1 MEKVQKYSVVAAV
14 LLVFVLMNVTF
25 LFLSY
30 VNSNEKMIEEN
41 EKIKQNYELKITA
54 LENQINCYEMTITD
68 LQELD
73 SNTAE
78 LFIGL
83 LRNHE

>member
-1 MEKVQKYSVVAAV
+1 MEKVQKYSVVVAV
-14 LLVFVLMNVTF
+14 ILLFILMNALF
-25 LFLSY
+25 LFLY
-30 VNSNEKMIEEN
+30 YAKTEKRAKREIIE
-41 EKIKQNYELKITA
+41 NYEIKIIS
-54 LENQINCYEMTITD
+54 LENQINRYEMTITD

>member
-1 MEKVQKYSVVAAV
+1 MEKVQKYSVVVAV
-14 LLVFVLMNVTF
+14 LLVFVLMNLTF

-41 EKIKQNYELKITA
+41 EKIKQNYEAQITA
-54 LENQINCYEMTITD
+54 LENQINRYEMTITD

>member
-30 VNSNEKMIEEN
+30 VNSNERMIEEN